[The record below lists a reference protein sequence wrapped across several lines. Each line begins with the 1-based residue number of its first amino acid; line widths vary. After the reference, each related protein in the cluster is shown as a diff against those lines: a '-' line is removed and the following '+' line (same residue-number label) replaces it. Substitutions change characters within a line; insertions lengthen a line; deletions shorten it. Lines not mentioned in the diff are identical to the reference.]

1 MEFSNAQKGIK
12 KIFTYEVIEIV
23 IALLAILIAVLGIV
37 SFDGNKALAGDKE
50 AVGAGLVIIIAGI
63 AIVVLTIIGIIILI
77 KGLKLAAMDER
88 EHFKNA
94 FYASLIVLV
103 GSILIGLSS
112 VVEFIGDYSK
122 YINAAVSGTTIFM
135 FLSIVYGIKTIAEKI
150 GRLDIAG
157 LSIPIIAITII
168 VTCIAAIGRFVD
180 NDVMK
185 VASEILTLISYVVYL
200 VYLSK
205 AKKMFDGVKIK

>member
-1 MEFSNAQKGIK
+1 MEYSNARKGIK
-12 KIFTYEVIEIV
+12 KIYTYEVIEIV
-23 IALLAILIAVLGIV
+23 IALLAILIAVLGVV

>member
-1 MEFSNAQKGIK
+1 MEYSNARKGIK

-23 IALLAILIAVLGIV
+23 IALLAILIAVLGVV

-205 AKKMFDGVKIK
+205 ANKMFDGVKIK

>member
-1 MEFSNAQKGIK
+1 MEYSNARKGIK

>member
-1 MEFSNAQKGIK
+1 MEYSNARKGIK

-23 IALLAILIAVLGIV
+23 IALLAILIAVLGVV
-37 SFDGNKALAGDKE
+37 SFDGNKALAGEKE

-157 LSIPIIAITII
+157 LSIPIIVITII

>member
-150 GRLDIAG
+150 GRMDIAG